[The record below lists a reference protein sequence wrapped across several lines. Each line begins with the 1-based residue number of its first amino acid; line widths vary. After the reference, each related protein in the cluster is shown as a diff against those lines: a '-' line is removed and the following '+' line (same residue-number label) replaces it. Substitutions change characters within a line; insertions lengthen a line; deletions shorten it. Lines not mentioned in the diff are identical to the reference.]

1 MTLVH
6 TNQYELFCDQCLFV
20 VLTLVHTNQ
29 YELFCDQWETKVFL
43 FYFTFTSKRSPTIQ
57 ATSDTKWQIDY
68 PTGSGEILLDSFADW
83 FGRSH
88 DVTAI

>member
-1 MTLVH
+1 M
-6 TNQYELFCDQCLFV
+6 FIV

-29 YELFCDQWETKVFL
+29 YELLCNQWETKVFL

-68 PTGSGEILLDSFADW
+68 PTLPLQSGIGCPLSPVQERDLLDVS
-83 FGRSH
+83 
-88 DVTAI
+88 